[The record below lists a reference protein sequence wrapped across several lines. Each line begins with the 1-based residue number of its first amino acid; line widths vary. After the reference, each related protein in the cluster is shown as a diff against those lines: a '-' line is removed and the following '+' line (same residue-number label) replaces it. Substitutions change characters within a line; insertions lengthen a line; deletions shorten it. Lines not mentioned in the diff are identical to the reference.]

1 MKALLSE
8 APGGPQTLS
17 SKDIDTP
24 EPAPGEI
31 RIRMEAV
38 GVNYPDMLIIE
49 DRYQIRPE
57 RPFAPGGEVAG
68 TVEAIGADVTGFS
81 IGDRVMAVPLHGMM
95 AESVCVKAALCHRF
109 PDDMPFET
117 AASLQMTYGTALYAL
132 AERGACQPGENVL
145 VLGAAGGVGLAAVE
159 LAKALGAR
167 VVAAASSKEKVA
179 IAVEHGAENGI
190 VYPKGDLDKQA
201 SKSLGTA
208 FKSAFG
214 GEGPDIVVDIVG
226 GAYSE
231 PALRSLRW
239 EGRHLVVGFPAGIA
253 SIPLNLPLLKSC
265 DIRGIFW
272 GEAVS
277 RDPDAHHAA
286 MDRLIEFAR
295 TGAIK
300 PRIHATYPL
309 AEGAEAIAALGSR
322 GIIGKVVVVR

>member
-8 APGGPQTLS
+8 TPGGPQSLRLS
-17 SKDIDTP
+17 EIDTP

-38 GVNYPDMLIIE
+38 GVNFPDLLIIE

-57 RPFAPGGEVAG
+57 RPFSPGSEIAG
-68 TVEAIGADVTGFS
+68 TVEAIGADVTGFR
-81 IGDRVMAVPLHGMM
+81 IGERVMAVPLHGMM
-95 AESVCVKAALCHRF
+95 AESVCVKAALCHPF
-109 PDDMPFET
+109 PEDMSFET
-117 AASLQMTYGTALYAL
+117 AAALQMTYGTALYAL
-132 AERGACQPGENVL
+132 SERGECKPNENVL

-167 VVAAASSKEKVA
+167 VFAAASSEEKIAAA
-179 IAVEHGAENGI
+179 IEHGAEDGI
-190 VYPKGDLDKQA
+190 VYPKGEIDKDG
-201 SKSLGTA
+201 SKALGKA
-208 FKSAFG
+208 FKSTFG

-231 PALRSLRW
+231 PALRSLRR

-253 SIPLNLPLLKSC
+253 SIPLNLPLLKGC
-265 DIRGIFW
+265 DIRGVSW
-272 GEAVS
+272 GAAIS
-277 RDPDAHHAA
+277 RDLKSHHKA

-295 TGAIK
+295 AGAIR

-309 AEGAEAIAALGSR
+309 AKGADAIAALGAR
-322 GIIGKVVVVR
+322 DVIGKVIVTR